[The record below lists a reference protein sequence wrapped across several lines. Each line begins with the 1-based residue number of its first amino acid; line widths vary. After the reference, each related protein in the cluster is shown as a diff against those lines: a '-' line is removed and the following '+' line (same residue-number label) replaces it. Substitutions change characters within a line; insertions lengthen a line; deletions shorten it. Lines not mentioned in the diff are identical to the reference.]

1 MKNLRIKHLLSG
13 CILFG
18 LLFFFGTFSAHSEE
32 TAKKFL
38 IPPSIQGASPSGPKL
53 IKVAPFKPGE
63 EIPDWVARWE
73 LARVLSYAKRYD
85 ESITEYEKVL
95 KEKPDLTEAKLEM
108 AKVLFWKG
116 DQKSAIQILQQVP
129 PKDMTGDTKVLMA
142 DLLVAQKDYAKA
154 APLYKAHLDSHPKDQ
169 AARLK
174 LAEMLSWQKK
184 YDESLN
190 EYRKILK
197 ALPDDIQVRR
207 RYAFVLIWA
216 GKHSEAASELKKTLN

>member
-13 CILFG
+13 CISLG

-32 TAKKFL
+32 TSEKFL
-38 IPPSIQGASPSGPKL
+38 IPPSIQGASPSKPKL
-53 IKVAPFKPGE
+53 IEVAPVKPGE

-73 LARVLSYAKRYD
+73 LARVLSYVKRYD
-85 ESITEYEKVL
+85 ESIAEYGKLL
-95 KEKPDLTEAKLEM
+95 KEKPGLMEAKVEM

-116 DQKSAIQILQQVP
+116 DQKAAVQILEQIP
-129 PKDMTGDTKVLMA
+129 PKDMKGDTKVLMA
-142 DLLVAQKDYAKA
+142 DLLVAHKDYAKA
-154 APLYKAHLDSHPKDQ
+154 EPLYKAYLDSHPEDQ
-169 AARLK
+169 AVRLK

-184 YDESLN
+184 YDASLR

-197 ALPDDIQVRR
+197 ARPDDIQVRR
-207 RYAFVLIWA
+207 RYAFVLIWS

>member
-1 MKNLRIKHLLSG
+1 MHLIRPSL
-13 CILFG
+13 
-18 LLFFFGTFSAHSEE
+18 FFGTFSAHSEE

-53 IKVAPFKPGE
+53 IKVAPVKPGE

-116 DQKSAIQILQQVP
+116 DQKYGYPDPATDSAKRYDRGHQGPDGRSPCGAERLRKGSATLQSPSGQPTPRTRP
-129 PKDMTGDTKVLMA
+129 PD
-142 DLLVAQKDYAKA
+142 
-154 APLYKAHLDSHPKDQ
+154 
-169 AARLK
+169 
-174 LAEMLSWQKK
+174 
-184 YDESLN
+184 
-190 EYRKILK
+190 
-197 ALPDDIQVRR
+197 
-207 RYAFVLIWA
+207 
-216 GKHSEAASELKKTLN
+216 

>member
-1 MKNLRIKHLLSG
+1 MKNFKSKGLLSA
-13 CILFG
+13 CIS
-18 LLFFFGTFSAHSEE
+18 LLFLLGTSAAFSEE
-32 TAKKFL
+32 NDKKFF
-38 IPPSIQGASPSGPKL
+38 IQPSLAKETSPLKHIGVKL
-53 IKVAPFKPGE
+53 LPVKPGE
-63 EIPDWVARWE
+63 EIPNWVARWE

-85 ESITEYEKVL
+85 ESITQYGKLL
-95 KEKPDLTEAKLEM
+95 KEKPDLVEAKVEM

-116 DQKSAIQILQQVP
+116 DQKTAVKILEQVP
-129 PKDMTGDTKVLMA
+129 PKDLKGDTKVLMA

-154 APLYKAHLDSHPKDQ
+154 EPLYEAHLDSHPEDQ

-184 YDESLN
+184 YDASLR

-216 GKHSEAASELKKTLN
+216 GKHSEAASELQKTLD

>member
-1 MKNLRIKHLLSG
+1 MKNFQIKLLLSTCVSLG
-13 CILFG
+13 VLF
-18 LLFFFGTFSAHSEE
+18 LFGTFSALSEE
-32 TAKKFL
+32 KPKKFL
-38 IPPSIQGASPSGPKL
+38 IPPLINETAPSKL
-53 IKVAPFKPGE
+53 KEVKVVPVTPGE

-95 KEKPDLTEAKLEM
+95 KEKPDLMEAKVEM

-116 DQKSAIQILQQVP
+116 DQKAAVQILKQIP
-129 PKDMTGDTKVLMA
+129 PKDITGDTKVLMA

-154 APLYKAHLDSHPKDQ
+154 EPLYKAHLDSHPKDQ

-184 YDESLN
+184 YDESLT